1 MKFANTILLWGTLG
15 TALAMYPLGYFTE
28 RYQNEWIA
36 RILLPLV
43 GVIGLLSG
51 FLALIACIYGL
62 ISVLFPKRC
71 KTGVFLPLL
80 SLILGLV
87 VLLTAFILPTLKSMK
102 KRAEMEQLIQQKESQ
117 QGGPGYSAQGALSPD
132 P

>member
-1 MKFANTILLWGTLG
+1 MKLANTILLWGTLG

-36 RILLPLV
+36 RILLPLA

-51 FLALIACIYGL
+51 YLALIACIYGL
-62 ISVLFPKRC
+62 ISILFPMRC
-71 KTGVFLPLL
+71 KSGFLLPLL
-80 SLILGLV
+80 SMLVGIV
-87 VLLTAFILPTLKSMK
+87 VLLTAFILPSIKSMK
-102 KRAEMEQLIQQKESQ
+102 KRAEMEQLIQQNESQ

>member
-36 RILLPLV
+36 RILLPLA